1 MAIAVSAVVVAVW
14 FLLNTSILLCVGFYV
29 YKKKSKSITFFL
41 DFWSM
46 RRIYASLIIVFL
58 DQASDIGVLINWFT
72 LLQDEADGIDY
83 KSINMY
89 TFFWPLLSFFLLYQ
103 IIAMFSA
110 CDSTVLWDIPLSIF
124 QLYPFKVSYLS
135 LMASYDVMEQNKET
149 LRGKKQ
155 LDQIIATDS
164 PAISPTSADADTADP
179 EVDDAENDTAIDHGM
194 EDDAPPLGQLQD
206 DGEILPLR
214 PNPAMNRMLLAQCT
228 LETMPGL
235 VLQTVFW
242 VRSFND
248 SRLSGSGNA
257 LVVFSII
264 ASLLSVTSRYV
275 AIVDEEWV
283 VKRARSGCL
292 SPWFLVR
299 VIYRLL
305 SIVSTFTVFVMML
318 SD

>member
-1 MAIAVSAVVVAVW
+1 MEDEQSGDI
-14 FLLNTSILLCVGFYV
+14 NYDSI
-29 YKKKSKSITFFL
+29 
-41 DFWSM
+41 DM
-46 RRIYASLIIVFL
+46 R
-58 DQASDIGVLINWFT
+58 
-72 LLQDEADGIDY
+72 
-83 KSINMY
+83 
-89 TFFWPLLSFFLLYQ
+89 TFFWPLLSFFILYQ

-110 CDSTVLWDIPLSIF
+110 CDSTVLWDIPLVIF

-135 LMASYDVMEQNKET
+135 ISASYDVMDQNEQT
-149 LRGKKQ
+149 IRGKKEMEQ
-155 LDQIIATDS
+155 NVVANTESPIDS
-164 PAISPTSADADTADP
+164 QEADP
-179 EVDDAENDTAIDHGM
+179 EVDDAETEQPANDDDD
-194 EDDAPPLGQLQD
+194 DDAQIGNAGD
-206 DGEILPLR
+206 IEVVSFGHNEIKPLR
-214 PNPAMNRMLLAQCT
+214 PNKAMNRMLLAQCT

-248 SRLSGSGNA
+248 SRLSDSNGNA

-275 AIVDEEWV
+275 AIVDEDWV

-299 VIYRLL
+299 VVYRAL

-318 SD
+318 SHFVMHRCNVRTD